1 MRSTLLLILGLFAGV
16 ATAQKTTLLV
26 PKKGT
31 EPAPAP
37 ATYSTPTT
45 YSAPAPVA
53 PPQGD
58 SRRAAAVAK
67 VQKRPTQT
75 AKSVPATGGDLSPV
89 TYSTVSEIAPEPG
102 TTVTV
107 NGQERYRDVR
117 LGRGQVHFGVF
128 TPVDELYFIQFG
140 VFCKDTPVTHA
151 PAVDGVY
158 LVWHAE
164 STCPSGDKG
173 AAYIVKGVPTAEEAK
188 EEVKLLKAQGIDC
201 WYNPALTG
209 AKVEIIGVR

>member
-1 MRSTLLLILGLFAGV
+1 MRSIFFLFLTILAV
-16 ATAQKTTLLV
+16 SANAQKTTLLI

-31 EPAPAP
+31 ETAPAP
-37 ATYSTPTT
+37 ATYSTPSPTL
-45 YSAPAPVA
+45 PARA
-53 PPQGD
+53 D

-67 VQKRPTQT
+67 VQRTSTSPARSSAA
-75 AKSVPATGGDLSPV
+75 AKGGDLSPV
-89 TYSTVSEIAPEPG
+89 TYSTVSEAAPAPA

-107 NGQERYRDVR
+107 NGEEKFRNVR
-117 LGRGQVHFGVF
+117 LGHGQVHFGVF
-128 TPVDELYFIQFG
+128 TPVDELHFIQFG
-140 VFCKDTPVTHA
+140 VFCNDTPVTHA

-164 STCPSGDKG
+164 STCPGGTQG
-173 AAYIVKGVPTAEEAK
+173 AAYIVKGLPTAEEAK
-188 EEVKLLKAQGIDC
+188 AEVKLLKSQGIEC

>member
-1 MRSTLLLILGLFAGV
+1 MRKTFFLLLTLLAV
-16 ATAQKTTLLV
+16 SASAQKTTLLV

-37 ATYSTPTT
+37 ATYSTPST
-45 YSAPAPVA
+45 YTPAQA
-53 PPQGD
+53 D

-67 VQKRPTQT
+67 VQKVSAPPARST
-75 AKSVPATGGDLSPV
+75 ASAKGGDMSPV
-89 TYSTVSEIAPEPG
+89 TYSTVSESAPAPA

-107 NGQERYRDVR
+107 NGEEKFRNVR
-117 LGRGQVHFGVF
+117 AGKGQVHFGIF
-128 TPVDELYFIQFG
+128 TPVDELHFIQFG
-140 VFCKDTPVTHA
+140 VFCNDTPVTHA

-164 STCPSGDKG
+164 STCPGGTKG
-173 AAYIVKGVPTAEEAK
+173 AAYIVKGLPTAEEAK
-188 EEVKLLKAQGIDC
+188 AEAKLLKSQGIDC
-201 WYNPALTG
+201 WYNPILTG